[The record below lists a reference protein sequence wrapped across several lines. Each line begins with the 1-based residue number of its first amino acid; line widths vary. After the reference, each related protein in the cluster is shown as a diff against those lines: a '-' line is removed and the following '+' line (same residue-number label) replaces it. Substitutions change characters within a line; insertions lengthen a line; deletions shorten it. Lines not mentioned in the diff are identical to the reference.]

1 MIGQNFVCAGSGE
14 FMESFR
20 RVLQSEIRSVFGEF
34 YKNYLVLSGEWSAE
48 RLSISE
54 NVWRV

>member
-1 MIGQNFVCAGSGE
+1 MIGQNFVCAGE

-48 RLSISE
+48 RLWLSE

>member
-1 MIGQNFVCAGSGE
+1 MIGQNFVCAGE

-48 RLSISE
+48 LSE